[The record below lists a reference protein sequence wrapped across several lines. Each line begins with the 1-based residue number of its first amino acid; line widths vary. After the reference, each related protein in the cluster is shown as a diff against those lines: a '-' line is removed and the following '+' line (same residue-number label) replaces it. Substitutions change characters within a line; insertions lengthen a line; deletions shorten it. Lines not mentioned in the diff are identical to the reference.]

1 VIHPLFILIFLIEPY
16 SWPIKQ
22 FFWKYW
28 ALPNGSNSFDPQ
40 LQNRTKCIGP
50 YSLPFELIYLHESWT
65 LGKPSIYLSMK
76 HYILFCFA
84 LWDLPNHDVFHAMLL
99 GIFKKLSMIST
110 GCIDLVWDCL
120 DLWCGSYWLLNHFFP
135 WKLNI
140 KLKNCIGMWGCSWC
154 CWKSPWQVKFNR
166 VYFKIS
172 ELRCERYWFFEW
184 TLLHWNSNKLQK
196 LGLEGKF
203 SWALHVFAFGS
214 IAHATLVWDK

>member
-1 VIHPLFILIFLIEPY
+1 LIFLIEPY

-65 LGKPSIYLSMK
+65 LGKPSIYLSIYLSMK
-76 HYILFCFA
+76 HYRLFCFA
-84 LWDLPNHDVFHAMLL
+84 LWNLPNHDVFRVVLL
-99 GIFKKLSMIST
+99 GIFKKLSVIST

-120 DLWCGSYWLLNHFFP
+120 DLRCGSYWLLNHFFP

-140 KLKNCIGMWGCSWC
+140 KLKNCIGIWGCSWY

-166 VYFKIS
+166 VYFTIFRAKMWKILIFWVNFVALEFKQIAKIGFGRKIQLS
-172 ELRCERYWFFEW
+172 PSMCSHLGQ
-184 TLLHWNSNKLQK
+184 LHM
-196 LGLEGKF
+196 
-203 SWALHVFAFGS
+203 LH
-214 IAHATLVWDK
+214 